1 MNLLMRGRVW
11 GLSLVAGAT
20 LLVGCGGSGS
30 STKPPP
36 CPAGAETCACYGN
49 QTCNPGLVCFSD
61 LCVNPATGNGGAGGN
76 IGVGGASGSG
86 GINIGTGGTSAGTG
100 GTIAGS
106 GGSAAGAG
114 GATGAGGSTVPTN
127 LIKNGDFSKM
137 GEYWNLTLQAGEYG
151 AYDFT
156 GGGYCIYNLSSTYLL
171 SFSLGYP
178 PTPSDAFVVTPGVT
192 YTMAYMAS
200 ASAPP
205 YSFEVKIG
213 HVEAPYTELWSATN
227 SIAASSTLQIYSNTI
242 TSSAGD
248 TAGGLVFNVT
258 LYYGASICFDNVVL
272 VQQ

>member
-1 MNLLMRGRVW
+1 LF
-11 GLSLVAGAT
+11 AAAA
-20 LLVGCGGSGS
+20 LLVGCGSSGS

-36 CPAGAETCACYGN
+36 CPAGSETCACYGN
-49 QTCNPGLVCFSD
+49 QTCNPGLVCFSE
-61 LCVNPATGNGGAGGN
+61 LCVNPATGNGGAGGAAGT

-86 GINIGTGGTSAGTG
+86 GTIAGTG

-106 GGSAAGAG
+106 GGSAAGASG
-114 GATGAGGSTVPTN
+114 STGAGGSVPTN
-127 LIKNGDFSKM
+127 LIKNGDFTKM
-137 GEYWNLTLQAGEYG
+137 GEYWNLTLNAGEYG

-156 GGGYCIYNLSSTYLL
+156 GGGYCIYNLSSSYYL

-178 PTPSDAFVVTPGVT
+178 PTPSDAFVITPGLT

-200 ASAPP
+200 ASAAPI
-205 YSFEVKIG
+205 SVQVKIG

-227 SIAASSTLQIYSNTI
+227 SVAASSALQLYSNTI

-258 LYYGASICFDNVVL
+258 LNYGASMCFDNVVL

>member
-1 MNLLMRGRVW
+1 
-11 GLSLVAGAT
+11 LVAAAV
-20 LLVGCGGSGS
+20 LLVGCGGGGS
-30 STKPPP
+30 PTKPPP
-36 CPAGAETCACYGN
+36 CPAGSETCACYGN
-49 QTCNPGLVCFSD
+49 QTCNPGLLCFSD

-86 GINIGTGGTSAGTG
+86 GTIPGSGGTSSGTGGTVSGA
-100 GTIAGS
+100 

-114 GATGAGGSTVPTN
+114 GSTGAGGSVPTN
-127 LIKNGDFSKM
+127 LIKNGDFTKM
-137 GEYWNLTLQAGEYG
+137 GEYWNLTLNAGEYG

-156 GGGYCIYNLSSTYLL
+156 GGGYCIYNLSSTYYL

-178 PTPSDAFVVTPGVT
+178 PTPSDSFVVAPGVT

-200 ASAPP
+200 ATAAPI
-205 YSFEVKIG
+205 SVQVKIG

-227 SIAASSTLQIYSNTI
+227 SVVGSSTLQLYSNTI

-258 LYYGASICFDNVVL
+258 LTYGASICFDNVVL
-272 VQQ
+272 IQQ